1 MLTHSLRMLTQQ
13 NLLFFFGLGL
23 HRLVKLVNRHFRVDH
38 HFAAAWER
46 DDHIGDERLVSH
58 AHLLLTDIV
67 NAETQADAL
76 SHVFQLQLAPVSTIF
91 RTRENTG
98 HLLGLLGK
106 IGDVLF

>member
-1 MLTHSLRMLTQQ
+1 MIHTLEVMVILLAREVIDMLTHSLRMLTQQ

-46 DDHIGDERLVSH
+46 DDHIGDKCLIAH

-67 NAETQADAL
+67 NAETEADAL
-76 SHVFQLQLAPVSTIF
+76 SHVF
-91 RTRENTG
+91 
-98 HLLGLLGK
+98 
-106 IGDVLF
+106 